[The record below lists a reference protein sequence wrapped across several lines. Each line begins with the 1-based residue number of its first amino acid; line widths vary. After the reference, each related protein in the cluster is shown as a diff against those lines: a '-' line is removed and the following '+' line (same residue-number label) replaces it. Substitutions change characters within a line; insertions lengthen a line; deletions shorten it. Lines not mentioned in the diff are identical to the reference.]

1 MEVFAG
7 DADDRRLLPVDP
19 DRAADRIGIGVQT
32 RPPEALAHHG
42 RRQTTA
48 ALEIGMEKP
57 SEEGLSA
64 ERREVLE
71 RDQVSGNALG
81 MRRVPILQGQVER
94 NGTGVRGG
102 GRGHVAQVA
111 VTLEVG
117 EGDRALRRDQ
127 FRRFRARR
135 AAAAGSWHPAY

>member
-19 DRAADRIGIGVQT
+19 DRPADRIGVGVQA
-32 RPPEALAHHG
+32 RPPEALAHHR

-48 ALEIGMEKP
+48 ALEIVMEKP

-71 RDQVSGNALG
+71 GDQVARDALG
-81 MRRVPILQGQVER
+81 MRRVSILQGQIER
-94 NGTGVRGG
+94 NGTAVRGG
-102 GRGHVAQVA
+102 GRGHVV
-111 VTLEVG
+111 
-117 EGDRALRRDQ
+117 RSR
-127 FRRFRARR
+127 
-135 AAAAGSWHPAY
+135 